1 MNNWFERIVEKVTPS
16 TNKPIIVIDSQKYFE
31 ISELQN
37 RLEKEGYSLVFVEPC
52 IEVRMKYELEI
63 TRKAKTILVI
73 LGKYDLVDDMKESA
87 VVVELCSKEI
97 FRNFDEKAIAGL
109 SYTELSMLDKI
120 KVFRN
125 LSFEETKKLV
135 EEKIKKPSEK
145 VEIEILK
152 ENIAELYQINFDIF
166 NEQNWFNVIKKIG
179 EIGSKIFKYDNG
191 DLTENFF
198 CIVEKL
204 NIQFQDF
211 LEAKYEGLFSKSG
224 IKYPVTID
232 KVQDYIAANAKNS
245 KIAFIVIDGMN
256 YWQWKMLAH
265 SLKQEG
271 LTVDEK
277 PSLSWLPS
285 ITAWARQAIFK
296 GAKPDISIDNRN
308 EGDLFKK
315 YWIEKRNKQFYQ
327 IVYQK
332 IGPKDKI
339 KIPSSAVE
347 VAGYVINAL
356 DEMMHGTILGNKQLF
371 QSTLLWIKQS
381 EIVKS
386 VKELRSAGFDVYIS
400 TDHGNIDASLTLK
413 LTAGQKSV
421 MNSRSK
427 RFVQFDTEE
436 QAENFIKINSSFLLG
451 RRDKNVYFKDL
462 NGFGLSGYSEI
473 THGGSHIM
481 ELLIPVGVIK

>member
-285 ITAWARQAIFK
+285 ITAWE
-296 GAKPDISIDNRN
+296 D
-308 EGDLFKK
+308 
-315 YWIEKRNKQFYQ
+315 KQF
-327 IVYQK
+327 
-332 IGPKDKI
+332 
-339 KIPSSAVE
+339 
-347 VAGYVINAL
+347 L
-356 DEMMHGTILGNKQLF
+356 
-371 QSTLLWIKQS
+371 
-381 EIVKS
+381 
-386 VKELRSAGFDVYIS
+386 KELNQTF
-400 TDHGNIDASLTLK
+400 
-413 LTAGQKSV
+413 Q
-421 MNSRSK
+421 
-427 RFVQFDTEE
+427 
-436 QAENFIKINSSFLLG
+436 
-451 RRDKNVYFKDL
+451 
-462 NGFGLSGYSEI
+462 
-473 THGGSHIM
+473 
-481 ELLIPVGVIK
+481 